1 MDEQTTE
8 QTTPAETTPATPATP
23 ATQAE
28 TTTAP
33 DYSAQ
38 LAAMQEQLAELRAA
52 KAAADAAADEAT
64 QAAMT
69 EGERL
74 EAERN
79 AWRAEVETERARLR
93 GEARSAA
100 LERAGV
106 LPAYH
111 EYVPDLDPR
120 TADGGKALEAWIKQH
135 PETVKAATPA
145 PSPLAAIGERSSA
158 VAQILT
164 GQRRSTLVSAKSLQ
178 AMFDKR

>member
-8 QTTPAETTPATPATP
+8 QTTPAETTPATPAP
-23 ATQAE
+23 PAE

-120 TADGGKALEAWIKQH
+120 TADGAKALEAWIKQH

>member
-1 MDEQTTE
+1 MTDEQTTTE
-8 QTTPAETTPATPATP
+8 QAQPAETTP
-23 ATQAE
+23 AE

-74 EAERN
+74 EAERT

-111 EYVPDLDPR
+111 EFVPDLDPR
-120 TADGGKALEAWIKQH
+120 TADGAKALEAWIGKH
-135 PETVKAATPA
+135 PETVRAPTPA

>member
-8 QTTPAETTPATPATP
+8 QTQPAETTPATPATP

-33 DYSAQ
+33 DYSAK

-69 EGERL
+69 EAERL
-74 EAERN
+74 EAERI

-93 GEARSAA
+93 SEARSAA
-100 LERAGV
+100 LDRAGV

-120 TADGGKALEAWIKQH
+120 TADGAKALEAWIKQH

>member
-1 MDEQTTE
+1 
-8 QTTPAETTPATPATP
+8 
-23 ATQAE
+23 
-28 TTTAP
+28 
-33 DYSAQ
+33 
-38 LAAMQEQLAELRAA
+38 
-52 KAAADAAADEAT
+52 
-64 QAAMT
+64 MT
-69 EGERL
+69 EAERL

-120 TADGGKALEAWIKQH
+120 TADGAKALEAWISKH

>member
-1 MDEQTTE
+1 MTDEQTTTE
-8 QTTPAETTPATPATP
+8 QAQPAETTPATPATP
-23 ATQAE
+23 AE

-145 PSPLAAIGERSSA
+145 PSPLASIGERSSA

>member
-1 MDEQTTE
+1 MTDEQTTTE
-8 QTTPAETTPATPATP
+8 QAQPAETTPATPATP
-23 ATQAE
+23 AE

-69 EGERL
+69 ESERL

-120 TADGGKALEAWIKQH
+120 TADGAKALEAWIKQH